1 MVIIHS
7 IPFFLSIY
15 KANIHPMKFEEKGI
29 VGHLYNIQKLQFHH
43 LLVYLLEVVVADKL
57 G

>member
-15 KANIHPMKFEEKGI
+15 KANIHPMKFVEKGI
-29 VGHLYNIQKLQFHH
+29 VDHFYNIQKLQFHH
-43 LLVYLLEVVVADKL
+43 LLEY
-57 G
+57 